1 MLAIFSSNGEAQHLD
16 RRPTVPIGFTIIPAP
31 SEHASYRSY
40 RAAIVDPR
48 APSPSLQL
56 IRVNDTSFTKDQGTE
71 FVSWIEGGKRAL
83 ILRVDFPDGI
93 CMTDQNDST
102 CGGDPIHDDFR
113 IAHMRLDVCV
123 VKGSSLVGCPSVKFR
138 KDRNIP
144 TNVYFGP
151 YFYNWAPQAFYD
163 YRGELSEFVFQTHA
177 VSPAYVPKPGE
188 QSDVEMWRMDIDGSR
203 SAKIVEANANAHG
216 CQISP
221 NQQLMVC
228 ERRRQGGIGDTDF
241 VLTRSD
247 GSERRFLGADER
259 EPSLLMR
266 WSPDSRFL
274 VYFTEKGGKQ
284 RLVYQNVEDFDRL
297 GDSVNHKILDNGS
310 EPAYYCIHQDGL
322 CGLLGDPD
330 DVGSDYP
337 AFSPLLLGQ
346 QHPKFLALAVKK
358 PLGTPLKN
366 QRGIQ
371 KFKRVL
377 HVIPMDGG
385 ATKEIQCRGA
395 IGYPTF
401 SPGGDAIAFL
411 STPSWDE
418 PRTQLFVVQW
428 KTWKTECDCK
438 QLTFVKKG
446 RQIYNPRWEL
456 YSWSHN

>member
-284 RLVYQNVEDFDRL
+284 SGRFCKPQDTRQRFGTSILLHPPRRALWAARRPGRRWQRLSGVFTPAARAATPEILGVGRQEATGDAPEESAGDTKVQASSSRHTDGWWGYQGDSMPRCHRLPHFFTRRRCHSILVYSFL
-297 GDSVNHKILDNGS
+297 G
-310 EPAYYCIHQDGL
+310 
-322 CGLLGDPD
+322 
-330 DVGSDYP
+330 
-337 AFSPLLLGQ
+337 
-346 QHPKFLALAVKK
+346 
-358 PLGTPLKN
+358 
-366 QRGIQ
+366 
-371 KFKRVL
+371 
-377 HVIPMDGG
+377 
-385 ATKEIQCRGA
+385 
-395 IGYPTF
+395 
-401 SPGGDAIAFL
+401 
-411 STPSWDE
+411 
-418 PRTQLFVVQW
+418 
-428 KTWKTECDCK
+428 
-438 QLTFVKKG
+438 
-446 RQIYNPRWEL
+446 
-456 YSWSHN
+456 